1 MLLWIIGFQI
11 IVCSYSTCF
20 FFLGPI
26 ILFICF
32 NLLFSHF
39 LASSHCT
46 LGLEWGWKSDK
57 KKNMSFL
64 FVLFGGDHHFQE
76 LMVENGCGLQDL
88 ILNAGRNI
96 TSVQKEKI

>member
-1 MLLWIIGFQI
+1 
-11 IVCSYSTCF
+11 
-20 FFLGPI
+20 
-26 ILFICF
+26 
-32 NLLFSHF
+32 
-39 LASSHCT
+39 
-46 LGLEWGWKSDK
+46 
-57 KKNMSFL
+57 MSFL